1 MNVIKIKTLPS
12 SLYKMKI
19 IVDERETALYGL
31 LTQQPRDDKKPQIE
45 KRVIPLG
52 DILFTSD
59 DESITYQI
67 IERKSVADLLASVKD
82 GRYAEQ
88 SYRLGNCFSNRHNIV
103 YLIEGQVRDHDK
115 KLVFACMA
123 SLNYFKG
130 FSITR
135 TVSLVETAQY
145 IEITADKI
153 ARELGKG
160 TSPATTS
167 PATTSPATTS
177 PATISPATTSPAT
190 TSPAIITTDIIE
202 DNTSNI
208 EVQNTTASTFDYC
221 SVVKVAKKANITRE
235 NIGQLMLMQIPGIS
249 STISGEIMRPFAT
262 FAAFIDHLRL
272 EPAYLETI
280 VLESSGKK
288 RKLGS
293 NVVAAIRDYLL

>member
-1 MNVIKIKTLPS
+1 MPS

-31 LTQQPRDDKKPQIE
+31 LIQQPSDDKKPQIE

-67 IERKSVADLLASVKD
+67 IERKSIADLLASVKD

-88 SYRLGNCFSNRHNIV
+88 SYRLANCFPNRHNIV

-135 TVSLVETAQY
+135 TVSLAETAQY

-153 ARELGKG
+153 ARELSKG
-160 TSPATTS
+160 TSQA
-167 PATTSPATTS
+167 
-177 PATISPATTSPAT
+177 ATISAASSPAS
-190 TSPAIITTDIIE
+190 SPAIPSAASSPASTNADITSITTTHD
-202 DNTSNI
+202 TPS
-208 EVQNTTASTFDYC
+208 EVVTNVEAVDYC

-262 FAAFIDHLRL
+262 FAAFIDHLRS
-272 EPAYLETI
+272 EPAYLDTI

-293 NVVAAIRDYLL
+293 NVVAAIKAYLL

>member
-1 MNVIKIKTLPS
+1 
-12 SLYKMKI
+12 MKI
-19 IVDERETALYGL
+19 IIDEREASLYALL
-31 LTQQPRDDKKPQIE
+31 IQQPRDDKKPKIE
-45 KRVIPLG
+45 KRVLPLG

-59 DESITYQI
+59 DESITHQV
-67 IERKSVADLLASVKD
+67 IERKSVADLLSSVKD

-88 SYRLGNCFSNRHNIV
+88 SYRLGNCFPNRHNIL
-103 YLIEGQVRDHDK
+103 YLIEGPVRDHDK

-135 TVSLVETAQY
+135 TVSLAETAQY

-153 ARELGKG
+153 ARELEKG
-160 TSPATTS
+160 TSVIS
-167 PATTSPATTS
+167 V
-177 PATISPATTSPAT
+177 ATISSAPATVNTAYTSTTVTPSDNTPIVEVQPAT
-190 TSPAIITTDIIE
+190 
-202 DNTSNI
+202 
-208 EVQNTTASTFDYC
+208 STFDYC
-221 SVVKVAKKANITRE
+221 SVVKVAKKANITRD

-272 EPAYLETI
+272 EPAYLDTI

-293 NVVAAIRDYLL
+293 NIIAAIRDYLL

>member
-1 MNVIKIKTLPS
+1 MPS

-19 IVDERETALYGL
+19 IVDEREAALYGL
-31 LTQQPRDDKKPQIE
+31 LTKDTAKQTIE

-52 DILFTSD
+52 DILFTND

-67 IERKSVADLLASVKD
+67 IERKSVSDLLASVKD

-88 SYRLGNCFSNRHNIV
+88 SYRLGNCFPNRHNIV
-103 YLIEGQVRDHDK
+103 YLIEGPVRDHDK
-115 KLVFACMA
+115 KMVFACMA

-130 FSITR
+130 FSVTR
-135 TVSLVETAQY
+135 TMSLAETAQY

-153 ARELGKG
+153 ARELAKG
-160 TSPATTS
+160 TVIATTS
-167 PATTSPATTS
+167 VPTDNTVTTETPSNVEVQATTT
-177 PATISPATTSPAT
+177 
-190 TSPAIITTDIIE
+190 
-202 DNTSNI
+202 
-208 EVQNTTASTFDYC
+208 QDYC

-262 FAAFIDHLRL
+262 FAAFLDHLRA
-272 EPAYLETI
+272 EPAYLDNI

-293 NVVAAIRDYLL
+293 NIIAGIRDYLL

>member
-1 MNVIKIKTLPS
+1 MPS

-19 IVDERETALYGL
+19 IVDERESALYGL
-31 LTQQPRDDKKPQIE
+31 LTKDTAKQTIE

-52 DILFTSD
+52 DILFTND

-67 IERKSVADLLASVKD
+67 IERKSVSDLLASVKD

-88 SYRLGNCFSNRHNIV
+88 SYRLGNCFPNRHNIV
-103 YLIEGQVRDHDK
+103 YLIEGPVRDHDK
-115 KLVFACMA
+115 KMVFACMA

-130 FSITR
+130 FSVTR
-135 TVSLVETAQY
+135 TVSLAETAQY

-153 ARELGKG
+153 ARELAKG
-160 TSPATTS
+160 TVVSVTSASLNVETGNAANAVETPAPNPEPATT
-167 PATTSPATTS
+167 T
-177 PATISPATTSPAT
+177 
-190 TSPAIITTDIIE
+190 
-202 DNTSNI
+202 
-208 EVQNTTASTFDYC
+208 QDYC

-262 FAAFIDHLRL
+262 FAAFLDHLRA
-272 EPAYLETI
+272 EPAYLDNI

-293 NVVAAIRDYLL
+293 NIIAGIRDYLL

>member
-1 MNVIKIKTLPS
+1 MSS

-19 IVDERETALYGL
+19 IVDEREAALYTL
-31 LTQQPRDDKKPQIE
+31 LIQQPRDDKKPKIE
-45 KRVIPLG
+45 KRVLPLG

-59 DESITYQI
+59 DESITHQV
-67 IERKSVADLLASVKD
+67 IERKSVADLLSSVKD

-88 SYRLGNCFSNRHNIV
+88 SYRLGNCFPNRHNII
-103 YLIEGQVRDHDK
+103 YLIEGPVRDHDK

-135 TVSLVETAQY
+135 TVSLAETAQY

-153 ARELGKG
+153 ARELEKG
-160 TSPATTS
+160 TSVSVSSAPTTVS
-167 PATTSPATTS
+167 TAHTSTTVTPS
-177 PATISPATTSPAT
+177 
-190 TSPAIITTDIIE
+190 
-202 DNTSNI
+202 DNTPI
-208 EVQNTTASTFDYC
+208 VEVQQATSTFDYC
-221 SVVKVAKKANITRE
+221 SVVKVAKKANITRD

-262 FAAFIDHLRL
+262 FAAFIDHLRT
-272 EPAYLETI
+272 EPTYLDTI

-293 NVVAAIRDYLL
+293 NIIAAIRDYLL

>member
-1 MNVIKIKTLPS
+1 MFECTRYTSIKTISS

-31 LTQQPRDDKKPQIE
+31 LIQQPRDDKKPQIE

-88 SYRLGNCFSNRHNIV
+88 SYRLANCFPNRHNIV

-115 KLVFACMA
+115 KLVFSCMA

-135 TVSLVETAQY
+135 TVSLAETAQY

-153 ARELGKG
+153 ARELSKG
-160 TSPATTS
+160 TSPATPSAASTNADITS
-167 PATTSPATTS
+167 
-177 PATISPATTSPAT
+177 
-190 TSPAIITTDIIE
+190 ITTTHDTPSDVVTNVE
-202 DNTSNI
+202 A
-208 EVQNTTASTFDYC
+208 QDYC

-262 FAAFIDHLRL
+262 FAAFIDHLRS
-272 EPAYLETI
+272 EPTYLDTI

-293 NVVAAIRDYLL
+293 NVIAAIKAYLL